1 MRIDTL
7 RRYPS
12 LVLVAHG
19 MCFWPVWRWY
29 FARMSDGSDEPWG
42 ITALIAAL
50 LLAWSSDRGL
60 KIERHDRLLATAAA
74 LTLIYAAVVPFA
86 PPIIRAALAMSAL
99 ACSWISVTRSQNKAP
114 VIIALFVLSLPVI
127 ASVQFYA
134 GYPLR
139 AITASGATAF
149 LDLFGMD
156 VERTGTSMLWHG
168 QTVLVDAPCSGVR
181 MLWSSALLACLLL
194 SQRRSVTWS
203 GLCLV
208 LTLVLPIVLAAN
220 TIRAA
225 LLFLLEIRT
234 QPMPHWLHSGVGIFT
249 FILAATALLLVERK
263 LRRSSRSGYARYSQV
278 VFRS

>member
-1 MRIDTL
+1 MRVDML
-7 RRYPS
+7 HRYPS

-42 ITALIAAL
+42 IVALIAAL

-60 KIERHDRLLATAAA
+60 KIDRHDRLLATAAA
-74 LTLIYAAVVPFA
+74 LTFIYAATVPFA
-86 PPIIRAALAMSAL
+86 PPIVRAAFAMPAL
-99 ACSWISVTRSQNKAP
+99 ACSWISITRSQSKAP
-114 VIIALFVLSLPVI
+114 VIIALFVLSLPII
-127 ASVQFYA
+127 ASLQFYA

-139 AITASGATAF
+139 AITASGATAL
-149 LDLFGMD
+149 LDLFGMG

-168 QTVLVDAPCSGVR
+168 HTVLVDAPCSGVR
-181 MLWSSALLACLLL
+181 MLWSGALLACLLI

-208 LTLVLPIVLAAN
+208 LTFVLPIILAAN

-234 QPMPHWLHSGVGIFT
+234 EPVPHWLHSGVGVFT
-249 FILAATALLLVERK
+249 FMLAATVLLLLERK
-263 LRRSSRSGYARYSQV
+263 LRKLSRSGYARYPQV